1 MGDADPD
8 HGLLDALRSKNAAT
22 RRAAEHD
29 VFARFH
35 PSVDR
40 LMRRMLGRD
49 ADDCVQEALVDVFRG
64 LPRFEGRA
72 KLSTW
77 VYRVALRRAWKCAA
91 QERRDRRRT
100 SGEPIEERA
109 VVDPAPG
116 VLAGAEL
123 ARRFAAALEELD
135 LDQRTVMALSAVEG
149 LDPSEIAEVLG
160 VPVGTV
166 HSRTSRARA
175 RLRRLLGIGGEEPAR
190 G

>member
-77 VYRVALRRAWKCAA
+77 VYRVALRRAWKCIAA
-91 QERRDRRRT
+91 RSRH
-100 SGEPIEERA
+100 RA
-109 VVDPAPG
+109 VTEASDDALASAPG
-116 VLAGAEL
+116 RGAEAQDGLARDEL
-123 ARRFAAALEELD
+123 ARRFEAALAQLD
-135 LDQRTVMALSAVEG
+135 VGQRTVMSLAAIEG
-149 LDPSEIAEVLG
+149 LEPVDIADVLG
-160 VPVGTV
+160 VAVGTV
-166 HSRTSRARA
+166 HSRMSRARE
-175 RLRRLLGIGGEEPAR
+175 RLRALLGIEA
-190 G
+190 